1 MYKIIQSTILILIL
15 IIAPF
20 FTLFSSSDL
29 SLYINHAQILEFIS
43 PLTGANIGGSL
54 LIMLSLAIGYGV
66 RKIYNQKRENSDN
79 AQ

>member
-1 MYKIIQSTILILIL
+1 MYKIIQSTILVLIL

-43 PLTGANIGGSL
+43 PLTGANIGGGL

-66 RKIYNQKRENSDN
+66 RKIYDRNRKNLNETQ
-79 AQ
+79 